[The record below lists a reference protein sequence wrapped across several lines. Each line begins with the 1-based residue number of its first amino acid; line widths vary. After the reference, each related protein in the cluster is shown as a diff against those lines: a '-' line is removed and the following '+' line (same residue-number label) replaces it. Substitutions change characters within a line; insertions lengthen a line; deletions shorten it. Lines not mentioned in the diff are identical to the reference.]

1 MREQWK
7 QYPLWLK
14 IGIIVWCIIFFPVV
28 LILFILDLGSPVRD
42 WKEMT
47 KEELA
52 ENGNEK

>member
-14 IGIIVWCIIFFPVV
+14 IGIIVWCVIFFPVV